1 MTGVFRETRGVF
13 GHRETQRGGLWG
25 PDRDL
30 GDGATNRRHLQ
41 PLEAERGQ
49 EGPSPRTFRGNM
61 ALPTPWTWT
70 SAFQNCE
77 RIHFRCCKPHGLW
90 SFVTAAAGHKNP
102 ARTLKPSTDP
112 DHLELNADPQQ
123 WVPDPSRSRWLLPS
137 VGLLVPNS
145 VPPLPQTGG
154 FPCWP
159 VGPPPLGLC
168 LCRFPGSSRPSS
180 LKYQPTHLAFPPP
193 RSIPA
198 LFSSNIPYRDLTHTH
213 VFV

>member
-49 EGPSPRTFRGNM
+49 EGPSPRTFRGSM

-123 WVPDPSRSRWLLPS
+123 WVPYPSRSRWLLPS
-137 VGLLVPNS
+137 ASSAPDRWVSLLATWTPS
-145 VPPLPQTGG
+145 SWPLP
-154 FPCWP
+154 
-159 VGPPPLGLC
+159 VPL
-168 LCRFPGSSRPSS
+168 
-180 LKYQPTHLAFPPP
+180 P
-193 RSIPA
+193 RLFPA
-198 LFSSNIPYRDLTHTH
+198 LLTQISAYTSGLPSTMVHSG
-213 VFV
+213 FIFL

>member
-1 MTGVFRETRGVF
+1 M
-13 GHRETQRGGLWG
+13 
-25 PDRDL
+25 
-30 GDGATNRRHLQ
+30 
-41 PLEAERGQ
+41 
-49 EGPSPRTFRGNM
+49 
-61 ALPTPWTWT
+61 
-70 SAFQNCE
+70 
-77 RIHFRCCKPHGLW
+77 W

-145 VPPLPQTGG
+145 VPPLPQKGG

-180 LKYQPTHLAFPPP
+180 LKSQPTHLAFPPP
-193 RSIPA
+193 WSIPA

-213 VFV
+213 TCLFSVCLSRTLAPVSQGFLS